1 MREEQ
6 ISVTLSPLLETLAP
20 MVRKVDVKKFY
31 NPSWLD
37 IWAFLLLA
45 ILCSMPRG
53 LQHNCKVKG
62 KQPNESL
69 IGQCEQKITQGFLL
83 VSLLW
88 YQKFVFDKSPILS
101 YSLYLGIFFISIHQQ
116 WMLFWLGI
124 GHTLIKFKG
133 KIELVHEIDLASDHV
148 SYTNRLLVTNQE
160 SPELSLYPFK
170 RVCRTTF
177 QKTWGKLPNLLG
189 MKLTT
194 DITWL
199 FLSSVNTDV
208 FAYFLCYR
216 CGL

>member
-6 ISVTLSPLLETLAP
+6 ISVTLSPLWQTLGA
-20 MVRKVDVKKFY
+20 MVKKVDVKKFY

-88 YQKFVFDKSPILS
+88 YQKVVFDKSPILS
-101 YSLYLGIFFISIHQQ
+101 FYHLLYLGLFFISIHQEC
-116 WMLFWLGI
+116 MFFTI
-124 GHTLIKFKG
+124 GFGCTHSD
-133 KIELVHEIDLASDHV
+133 KIYRENRSGAWNRSCFSPLKVH
-148 SYTNRLLVTNQE
+148 
-160 SPELSLYPFK
+160 
-170 RVCRTTF
+170 
-177 QKTWGKLPNLLG
+177 
-189 MKLTT
+189 
-194 DITWL
+194 
-199 FLSSVNTDV
+199 
-208 FAYFLCYR
+208 
-216 CGL
+216 